1 MNIEQANAL
10 SLSSILETI
19 NAKRV
24 KQNGFDVWYHS
35 PFRSDRTASFHIHT
49 GMNVWY
55 DFGDANGGNVVDF
68 VCAYLKSQGED
79 HNPADALRWLRN
91 MTGEIK
97 TVPAIKEDF
106 DHSGT
111 ALSAQKISAL
121 QHKTLRDYLASRGIP
136 FVIAKKYLKDIY
148 VRNLKTGK
156 YFHAL
161 GLANEGGGY
170 ELRNKLFK
178 GSISPKAISFI
189 RGTEHDSGE
198 IHVFEGM
205 MDFLTAA
212 IYQKGGRFKGD
223 VIILNSVA
231 CIEQVLPYIR
241 NHSYKNLYSWL
252 DNDEAGEKTAKLLKV
267 FATDC
272 LIVFKSMNRFYTR
285 YKDLNEWH
293 MSRVRSKPPAQRI

>member
-10 SLSSILETI
+10 SLSSILEAI
-19 NAKRV
+19 NAKPV
-24 KQNGFDVWYHS
+24 KQKGTDVWYNS
-35 PFRSDRTASFHIHT
+35 PFRQERTASFHIHT
-49 GMNVWY
+49 VKNVWY
-55 DFGDANGGNVVDF
+55 DYGAAKGGNVVDF
-68 VCAYLKSQGED
+68 VCAYLESQDED

-106 DHSGT
+106 DQSGT
-111 ALSAQKISAL
+111 ALSAQKISSI

-170 ELRNKLFK
+170 ELRNKMFK

-212 IYQKGGRFKGD
+212 IYQKGGRFNGD
-223 VIILNSVA
+223 VIVLNSVA
-231 CIEQVLPYIR
+231 CIEQVLPYIK
-241 NHSYKNLYSWL
+241 NYSYKNLYSWL
-252 DNDEAGEKTAKLLKV
+252 DNDETGDKTANRLKDM
-267 FATDC
+267 ATDC
-272 LIVFKSMNRFYTR
+272 LIVFKRRNELYTGH
-285 YKDLNEWH
+285 KDISEWH
-293 MSRVRSKPPAQRI
+293 MNRVRSTPSYTTK